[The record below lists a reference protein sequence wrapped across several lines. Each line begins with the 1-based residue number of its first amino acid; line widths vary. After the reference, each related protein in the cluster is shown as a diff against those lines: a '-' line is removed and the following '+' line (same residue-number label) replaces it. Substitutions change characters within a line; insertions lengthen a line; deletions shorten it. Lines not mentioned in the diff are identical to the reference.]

1 MVSHW
6 HLLSASLHPLTLT
19 HLHSICFAAP
29 QDREDNEALSSAS
42 GESSPLLSADMDEGV
57 SAVNGAQEDGPSFSV
72 GAVVRGLPWTDGGGH
87 TARIY
92 GEGFPYGT
100 VVGQAEEKRLSN
112 GKTALCYQV
121 SRAGHR
127 GITPWPA
134 GLLEQACLALGSSGP
149 GRRQSTAERNAKRK
163 ANALTKQTMGALA
176 QKELKVKKTEK
187 ELKRSRQEMAR
198 AKKEA
203 EKQQKNFKYRPR

>member
-1 MVSHW
+1 M
-6 HLLSASLHPLTLT
+6 
-19 HLHSICFAAP
+19 
-29 QDREDNEALSSAS
+29 
-42 GESSPLLSADMDEGV
+42 
-57 SAVNGAQEDGPSFSV
+57 
-72 GAVVRGLPWTDGGGH
+72 PWTNGGGD

-92 GEGFPYGT
+92 GEGFSYGT
-100 VVGQAEEKRLSN
+100 VVEQAEEKRLSN

-149 GRRQSTAERNAKRK
+149 GGRQSTAARNAKIK
-163 ANALTKQTMGALA
+163 ANEVTKKAKELA
-176 QKELKVKKTEK
+176 AQQELKVKEIEK

-198 AKKEA
+198 VEKEA
-203 EKQQKNFKYRPR
+203 EKQQKMPRKK